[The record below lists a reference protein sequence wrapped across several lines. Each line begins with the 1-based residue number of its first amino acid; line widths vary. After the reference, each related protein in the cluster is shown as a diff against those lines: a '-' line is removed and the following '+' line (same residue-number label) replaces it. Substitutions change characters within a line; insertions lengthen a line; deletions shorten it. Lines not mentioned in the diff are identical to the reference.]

1 MTTRLRWRSFMN
13 QKSSFDDNASAA
25 TTGSPL
31 PPRPHDTALS
41 PPSAWVMKWLPFI
54 RRGARVLDYASG
66 SGRHARLAC
75 SSGHA
80 VLAVDRD
87 AEALSS
93 MQGTGIDTWPVDLEH
108 GRLAIGAE
116 RFDAIIC
123 TNYLFRPRLDLMAS
137 WLAPGGLLIYETFAH
152 GNARYGRPANPDFL
166 LQPGELAQLALRCGL
181 HLLAFEDGYLPTPR
195 PARLQRMVALAPPFD
210 LERFPLG

>member
-1 MTTRLRWRSFMN
+1 
-13 QKSSFDDNASAA
+13 
-25 TTGSPL
+25 
-31 PPRPHDTALS
+31 
-41 PPSAWVMKWLPFI
+41 
-54 RRGARVLDYASG
+54 
-66 SGRHARLAC
+66 
-75 SSGHA
+75 
-80 VLAVDRD
+80 
-87 AEALSS
+87 

-181 HLLAFEDGYLPTPR
+181 HLLAFEDGYVPTPR

>member
-1 MTTRLRWRSFMN
+1 MS
-13 QKSSFDDNASAA
+13 QQSSFDDPAPTV
-25 TTGSPL
+25 TTGSSPL
-31 PPRPHDTALS
+31 PRPPDTRLA
-41 PPSAWVMKWLPFI
+41 PPSAWVVRWLPFI
-54 RRGARVLDYASG
+54 RRGGRVLDYASG
-66 SGRHARLAC
+66 SGRHARLA
-75 SSGHA
+75 SAAGHA

-87 AEALSS
+87 AAALSS
-93 MQGTGIDTWPVDLEH
+93 MEGTGIDTWPVDLEH
-108 GRLAIGAE
+108 GRLPFGAE

-123 TNYLFRPRLDLMAS
+123 TNYLFRPRLDLMVS
-137 WLAPGGLLIYETFAH
+137 WLAPGGLLIYETFAR